1 MQKLTQDNFIIAR
14 DFVIVNGTDIDRA
27 WFRYNFEDA
36 NEEEFLRVLSTY
48 QHENGGFGGLYHEFA
63 YQGAC
68 LKSTEI
74 AIEYIFGLKNKPSSD
89 LPIIKNTVKY
99 LMETYLPGRGGWG
112 EVVVPE
118 INNSAHCYWSR
129 WRGEDNSPIDN
140 EDERIKNYNANE
152 KACFAAFVSYY
163 SELVPAELCEE
174 ILKYPVQHILR
185 YYDINSSEYNAALFD
200 KDCPYPFEYL
210 TAFVPYLKDK
220 DIVKRLSD
228 ILCQNP
234 TAFMEL
240 DFARSDT
247 DYVHLPCDWAVKSP
261 DSILYSTVKELV
273 DESLDYRIKQQA
285 EDGRWPL
292 GWSFGNDE
300 AMKELQAKYETYKTL
315 EMLVKLKCFERI
327 ECK

>member
-1 MQKLTQDNFIIAR
+1 MKKLTYDNFIKAR
-14 DFVIVNGTDIDRA
+14 DFIMANGTEIDRA

-36 NEEEFLRVLSTY
+36 SEEEFLSVLSTY
-48 QHENGGFGGLYHEFA
+48 QHENGGFGGLYHEFS
-63 YQGAC
+63 YQGPC

-74 AIEYIFGLKNKPSSD
+74 AIEYIFSLKNKPSPD
-89 LPIIKNTVKY
+89 LLIIKNTVKY
-99 LMETYLPGRGGWG
+99 LLDTYLPNRGGWG

-118 INNSAHCYWSR
+118 VNNSAHCYWSR

-152 KACFAAFVSYY
+152 KACFAAFISYY
-163 SELVPAELCEE
+163 SELVPNELCEE
-174 ILKYPVQHILR
+174 ILKYPVQHILW
-185 YYDINSSEYNAALFD
+185 YYDNNSSKYNVALFD

-210 TAFVPYLKDK
+210 VAFVPYLKDK
-220 DIVKRLSD
+220 DLMKRLSD

-261 DSILYSTVKELV
+261 NSILYPAVKDLV
-273 DESLDYRIKQQA
+273 DKSLDYRIKQQA

-292 GWSFGNDE
+292 GWSFGNDV
-300 AMKELQAKYETYKTL
+300 AMQKLQLKYETYMTL
-315 EMLVKLKCFERI
+315 KMLVKLKDFGRI
-327 ECK
+327 EV

>member
-1 MQKLTQDNFIIAR
+1 MKKLTYDNFIKAR
-14 DFVIVNGTDIDRA
+14 GFIMANGTEIDRA

-36 NEEEFLRVLSTY
+36 SEEEFLSVLSTY

-63 YQGAC
+63 YQGPC

-74 AIEYIFGLKNKPSSD
+74 AIHYIFGLKHKPSAD
-89 LPIIKNTVKY
+89 LPIIKNTIKY
-99 LMETYLPGRGGWG
+99 LLDTYLADRGSWG
-112 EVVVPE
+112 EVVVPQVNE
-118 INNSAHCYWSR
+118 SAHCYWSR
-129 WRGEDNSPIDN
+129 WRGEDISPIEN
-140 EDERIKNYNANE
+140 EDERIRKYDANE
-152 KACFAAFVSYY
+152 KACFAAFISYY
-163 SELVPAELCEE
+163 SEIVPTELCEE

-185 YYDINSSEYNAALFD
+185 YYDINSPTYNHDLFN
-200 KDCPYPFEYL
+200 KNCPYPFEYL
-210 TAFVPYLKDK
+210 VANVPYLKDK
-220 DIVKRLSD
+220 ALVKRLSD

-261 DSILYSTVKELV
+261 DSIIYSTVKELV

-292 GWSFGNDE
+292 GWSFGNDKS
-300 AMKELQAKYETYKTL
+300 MKELQTKYETYKTL
-315 EMLVKLKCFERI
+315 EMLVKLKCFGKI
-327 ECK
+327 EM